1 MRQIPVIVLT
11 YRRPLYLDLT
21 IRSFVS
27 RNKNHVEKSMFK
39 INVIV
44 QEPDDETRRILDSH
58 QSFINEIKW
67 LDKNVGCG
75 TGCSMALEWALED
88 NPDYILYLEDDW
100 FSADP
105 IKRYLKEIITY
116 MDETEDVG
124 YIRLRSYTEQV
135 GKQNRITGERL
146 VYKKA
151 TKNIY
156 VGNPNF
162 TSNPILM
169 KALVA
174 KEFIPIVNVF
184 DGMRKYTELGLRACQ
199 LKANCFYHIG
209 FQRVQEYQGEKI
221 EWIG

>member
-1 MRQIPVIVLT
+1 MKQIPVMVLT

-27 RNKNHVEKSMFK
+27 RNKIFVERSVFK

-44 QEPDDETRRILDSH
+44 QEPDEETRWILDSH
-58 QSFINEIKW
+58 QSFINDVRW
-67 LDKNVGCG
+67 SDKNVGCG
-75 TGCSMALEWALED
+75 TGCSLALEWALED
-88 NPDYILYLEDDW
+88 DPDYILYLEDDW
-100 FSADP
+100 FSGDP
-105 IKRYLKEIITY
+105 ISKYLQEIITY

-135 GKQNRITGERL
+135 GKKNRMTGEPL
-146 VYKKA
+146 IYKRA

-169 KALVA
+169 KASVA
-174 KEFIPIVNVF
+174 KKFIPIKNVL
-184 DGMRKYTELGLRACQ
+184 DGMRKYAKLELRSCQ

-209 FQRVQEYQGEKI
+209 FQRAGAYQGDKI
-221 EWIG
+221 KWIG